1 VKGILV
7 IGSIINRLIL
17 AELVKVFLMALVS
30 LTGLF
35 LIVGLISEAAQRG
48 LSLMQVVS
56 IIPLFIPN
64 MLPYTIPATT
74 LFATCV
80 VYGRMSHDNEIVVL
94 KAAGVNILHT
104 LKPAILLGT
113 CAAAVT
119 MLLYY
124 DIIPRTQRL
133 LRIKIMSD
141 AEDVIYSL
149 IKREGALSKTDMQ
162 YAMYVREVQGKRLLD
177 VIFKKKSPTGQG
189 YELVARTREA
199 RLRVDMD
206 TNQIILDMGR
216 CTVVGDKD
224 GQGAANDN
232 IYAVPMPES
241 LLGRDQKNRTSALT
255 WNELLERRDGVVKEH
270 QQALNDL
277 HWLEAHPPG
286 PSASDPERN
295 AYTRGLEGAKFEAY
309 EHTVRLRNSIDV
321 ELCSRPALSV
331 GCLCFVLIG
340 CPVGVWA
347 SRSDYLSIFV
357 ICFLPTL
364 FVYYPFL
371 LAGMNLAKDGK
382 LPAFIAVWSAN
393 FIVGAIAIVLTW
405 RLMRR

>member
-1 VKGILV
+1 LV
-7 IGSIINRLIL
+7 GSIINRLIL

-48 LSLMQVVS
+48 LSLLQVVS

-104 LKPAILLGT
+104 LKPAILLGS

-124 DIIPRTQRL
+124 DIIPRSQRL

-141 AEDVIYSL
+141 AEDVIYGL

-177 VIFKKKSPTGQG
+177 VIFKKRAPTGHG
-189 YELVARTREA
+189 YQLVARTREA

-216 CTVVGDKD
+216 CSVVGEKD
-224 GQGAANDN
+224 ELGAGDGN

-241 LLGRDQKNRTSALT
+241 LLGKDQRNRTSALT
-255 WNELLERRDGVVKEH
+255 WNELLARRAEIPAEREDAVKK
-270 QQALNDL
+270 
-277 HWLEAHPPG
+277 LEWIESHPPG
-286 PSASDPERN
+286 PSATDEERN
-295 AYTRGLEGAKFEAY
+295 HYAGKLAGHRFGV
-309 EHTVRLRNSIDV
+309 EHVDRLRNSIDV
-321 ELCSRPALSV
+321 ELYSRPALAV

-364 FVYYPFL
+364 FVYYPIL
-371 LAGMNLAKDGK
+371 LAGVNLAKDGK
-382 LPAFIAVWSAN
+382 VPALIAVWSAN
-393 FIVGAIAIVLTW
+393 IIVGTIAVVLTW

>member
-1 VKGILV
+1 V

-17 AELVKVFLMALVS
+17 SELVKVFLMALVS

-104 LKPAILLGT
+104 LKPAILLGS

-119 MLLYY
+119 MFLYY

-189 YELVARTREA
+189 YELVARAREA

-206 TNQIILDMGR
+206 TTPPQIILDMGR

-241 LLGRDQKNRTSALT
+241 LLGTDQRNRTSALT
-255 WNELLERRDGVVKEH
+255 WKELLARRDQVVKEH
-270 QQALNDL
+270 QTGLDNL
-277 HWLEAHPPG
+277 HWLQAHPPG
-286 PSASDPERN
+286 PSASDAERN
-295 AYTRGLEGAKFEAY
+295 HYARAVEGARFEAL
-309 EHTVRLRNSIDV
+309 EHTTRLLNSIDV
-321 ELCSRPALSV
+321 ELCSRPALSL

-382 LPAFIAVWSAN
+382 APAFIAVWSAN